1 MSAPE
6 FPDGRFMTLLYIPL
20 YYYLNCVFSQI
31 IAVLNSDSEG
41 DDPAPF
47 VVDASLVQGWQAP
60 NAAGTSA
67 FQVQY
72 YIAITS

>member
-1 MSAPE
+1 
-6 FPDGRFMTLLYIPL
+6 MTLYIPF
-20 YYYLNCVFSQI
+20 YLNWVFSQI

-67 FQVQY
+67 FQVW
-72 YIAITS
+72 